1 MTNILNT
8 ILANIE
14 LATAIVAAL
23 VALGVAIAQ
32 GYKRIKAELNAAK
45 SAIELAQ
52 AAVPL
57 INMAESKP
65 INLMSELVNKPDYN
79 IEQAYSNEGKNNIVA
94 QALIE
99 REPSLLKK
107 LKLKDVLQVGNFV
120 SAVYTTVKPIIKGK

>member
-32 GYKRIKAELNAAK
+32 GYKRIKAELNAAR